1 MKSARIQI
9 QDLLKISNQQL
20 KLTKMNTIIKSGILF
35 LSIFLFSNF
44 SAQTKTFKA
53 KVEGNCGMCKE
64 RIETAVKADKN
75 VKSAD
80 WSMSKKVLTVSY
92 DASKTDKKAILK
104 SVADVGHDNEMF
116 RASDKAYVDLDAC
129 CQYDRPDNSKKMA
142 KNADTKQVCE
152 LK

>member
-1 MKSARIQI
+1 
-9 QDLLKISNQQL
+9 
-20 KLTKMNTIIKSGILF
+20 MNTIIKSGILF

-44 SAQTKTFKA
+44 SAQTKSFKSR
-53 KVEGNCGMCKE
+53 VEGNCGMCKE
-64 RIETAVKADKN
+64 RIETAAKSDKN

-92 DASKTDKKAILK
+92 DASRTDKKSILK

-116 RASDKAYVDLDAC
+116 RASDKVYDDLDAC

>member
-1 MKSARIQI
+1 
-9 QDLLKISNQQL
+9 
-20 KLTKMNTIIKSGILF
+20 MNTIIKSGILF

-64 RIETAVKADKN
+64 RIETAVKANKN
-75 VKSAD
+75 VSSAN

-92 DASKTDKKAILK
+92 DASKTDRKSILK

-116 RASDKAYVDLDAC
+116 RASDKSYDDLDAC
-129 CQYDRPDNSKKMA
+129 CQYDRPDNSKKLA

>member
-1 MKSARIQI
+1 
-9 QDLLKISNQQL
+9 
-20 KLTKMNTIIKSGILF
+20 MNSIIKSGILF

-80 WSMSKKVLTVSY
+80 WSMIKKTLTVSY
-92 DASKTDKKAILK
+92 NATKTDKKTILK

-116 RASDKAYVDLDAC
+116 RASDKVYHDLDSC
-129 CQYDRPDNSKKMA
+129 CQYDRPDNSKKLA
-142 KNADTKQVCE
+142 KNSDPKQVCE

>member
-1 MKSARIQI
+1 
-9 QDLLKISNQQL
+9 
-20 KLTKMNTIIKSGILF
+20 MNTIIKSGFLF

-44 SAQTKTFKA
+44 SAQTKSFKA
-53 KVEGNCGMCKE
+53 RVEGSCRMCKE
-64 RIETAVKADKN
+64 RIETAAKSDKN

-92 DASKTDKKAILK
+92 DASKTDKKAVLK
-104 SVADVGHDNEMF
+104 NVAEIGHDNEMF
-116 RASDKAYVDLDAC
+116 RASDKVYDDLDAC

>member
-1 MKSARIQI
+1 
-9 QDLLKISNQQL
+9 
-20 KLTKMNTIIKSGILF
+20 
-35 LSIFLFSNF
+35 
-44 SAQTKTFKA
+44 
-53 KVEGNCGMCKE
+53 MCKE

-104 SVADVGHDNEMF
+104 SVAEVGHDNEMF
-116 RASDKAYVDLDAC
+116 RASDKAYDDLDAC
-129 CQYDRPDNSKKMA
+129 CQYDRPDNSKKLA
-142 KNADTKQVCE
+142 KNADTKQICD

>member
-9 QDLLKISNQQL
+9 QDLLKILNQQL

-44 SAQTKTFKA
+44 SAQTKSFKA

-64 RIETAVKADKN
+64 RIETAAKADKN

-80 WSMSKKVLTVSY
+80 WSMSKKVLTVNY

-104 SVADVGHDNEMF
+104 SVAEAGHDNEMF
-116 RASDKAYVDLDAC
+116 RASDKAYDDLDAC
-129 CQYDRPDNSKKMA
+129 CQYDRPDNSKKLA